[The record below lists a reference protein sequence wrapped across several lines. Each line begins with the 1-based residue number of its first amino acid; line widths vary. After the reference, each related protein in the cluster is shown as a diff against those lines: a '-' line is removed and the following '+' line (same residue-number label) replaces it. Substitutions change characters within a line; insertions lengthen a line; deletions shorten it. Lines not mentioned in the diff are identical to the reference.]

1 MSQKKNLTY
10 VLLLVLLSISAVA
23 LWKANLNI
31 EASIRSI
38 RLRAVPRD
46 LQELNTAFVPLGKDA
61 TPFELL
67 DTEGNLVSFNPTDSK
82 LTLLIFV
89 NPTDCSWCLLET
101 SLWKELSESYDPND
115 LRVLGIITK
124 EAVTVRDAIV
134 FKIGRELEFPILVD
148 EKAHDVSHEYGVTHT
163 PTRIL
168 VDRTGKIVDAGYS
181 VHSPIT
187 HDLYKKKVAM
197 LLGI

>member
-1 MSQKKNLTY
+1 MSQKKNIIY
-10 VLLLVLLSISAVA
+10 VLLVLLLSITAVT
-23 LWKANLNI
+23 LWQSNLKI
-31 EASIRSI
+31 EATIHSI
-38 RLRAVPRD
+38 RLRAMPRD
-46 LQELNTAFVPLGKDA
+46 LQELNTAFVPVGKDA
-61 TPFELL
+61 PPFELV
-67 DTEGNLVSFNPTDSK
+67 DSEGNLVSFNPTDAK

-124 EAVTVRDAIV
+124 EAISVRDAIV

-148 EKAHDVSHEYGVTHT
+148 EKGHDVSHEYGITHT

-181 VHSPIT
+181 VHNPIA
-187 HDLYKKKVAM
+187 HDLYKKKVTM
-197 LLGI
+197 LLEI